1 MTRTVCYFT
10 DTHGFG
16 GAEQSLLHL
25 IAGLD
30 RQAWQPVLIYHPAP
44 GVAPLIEKARELEAV
59 LWPAPPM
66 PDGRVGAAR
75 VPGFARELWGRR
87 PAVFHAHLIWPL
99 ACKFGLMAAIA
110 ARVPAIVATEQLFVD
125 FHLDRSIYLQQ
136 RLVAAGV
143 GRYLPVSRDLAR
155 RLRDRLNIPAR
166 KLQVVHNGIP
176 LGALDQP
183 PAANPALRACLA
195 GESGRPIVLTVA
207 RLDAQKGL
215 GYLLEAAA
223 LAPEAQFVVAGEGP
237 ERSALEAQAA
247 ALGIAGRV
255 TLLGY
260 RSDIADLIAACDVF
274 VLPSLFE
281 GLPLSV
287 LEAMAAGRP
296 VIATA
301 IGGTDEAITPGETGL
316 LVPPADPAALAGAIR
331 ALLADRPLAARL
343 ARAGRARVEA
353 EFSAARMV
361 REVVQVYRELL
372 GSRAAANAGG

>member
-10 DTHGFG
+10 DTRGFG
-16 GAEQSLLHL
+16 GAEQALVHL

-30 RQAWQPVLIYHPAP
+30 RKAWQPVLIYHPSP
-44 GVAPLIEKARELEAV
+44 GVEPLIEMARQLEAA
-59 LWPAPPM
+59 LWPVPPM
-66 PDGRVGAAR
+66 PDGRIGAAR
-75 VPGFARELWGRR
+75 VPGFARDLWRRR
-87 PAVFHAHLIWPL
+87 PAVFHAHLVWPL

-143 GRYLPVSRDLAR
+143 GRYLPVSHDLAR
-155 RLRDRLNIPAR
+155 RLCDRLHFPAR

-176 LGALDQP
+176 LAAFDR
-183 PAANPALRACLA
+183 PASPELRACLA

-207 RLDAQKGL
+207 RLDAQKGV
-215 GYLLEAAA
+215 GYLLEAVA
-223 LAPEAQFVVAGEGP
+223 LAPEAQFVLAGEGP
-237 ERSALEAQAA
+237 ERAALEAQAA
-247 ALGIAGRV
+247 ALGIAERV
-255 TLLGY
+255 TFLGF
-260 RSDIADLIAACDVF
+260 RTDIADLIAVCDLF

-301 IGGTDEAITPGETGL
+301 IGGTDEAITSGETGL

-331 ALLADRPLAARL
+331 ALLADPPLAGRL
-343 ARAGRARVEA
+343 AQAGRARAEA
-353 EFSAARMV
+353 QFSAERMV
-361 REVVQVYRELL
+361 REVTQVYRELL
-372 GSRAAANAGG
+372 GLRGAADAGG